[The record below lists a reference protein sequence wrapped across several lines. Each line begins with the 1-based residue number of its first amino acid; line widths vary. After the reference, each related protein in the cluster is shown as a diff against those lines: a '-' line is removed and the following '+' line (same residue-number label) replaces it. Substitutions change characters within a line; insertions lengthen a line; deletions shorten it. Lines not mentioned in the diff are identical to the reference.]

1 MKLLEVKDTANQ
13 NLLKIFREIGRE
25 RSLIEIGESR
35 RAIKKL
41 AIGMKSEIDKRIRK
55 NSRNALV

>member
-1 MKLLEVKDTANQ
+1 LKLLEVKDTANQ